1 MKIELN
7 ITDADE
13 LRALAIFI
21 RSLADTRDRYPAA
34 IGPIDV
40 AADPPAHPM
49 PLAAEPEP
57 KPEPKPE
64 PVEKKRR
71 GRPPRRAA
79 TADENAEYAAAA
91 ERATEYT
98 AKRVAAEPEP
108 VEDSPQVQAAD
119 AADEAAESAA
129 IKAEDPKLTHDDI
142 RQELGAYM
150 RKYGMPAAQED
161 GPRLFKMIFPDVTPA
176 KISDIPDT
184 QEDLNKVL
192 AGIRE
197 MAAKNPYK
205 RAAIAA

>member
-1 MKIELN
+1 MKIKLN
-7 ITDADE
+7 VTNADE

-21 RSLADTRDRYPAA
+21 RNLADSYDRYPTPT
-34 IGPIDV
+34 GLVNV
-40 AADPPAHPM
+40 AADPPAHPFPPVEAKM
-49 PLAAEPEP
+49 E
-57 KPEPKPE
+57 PEPKPE

-98 AKRVAAEPEP
+98 AKRVTPEPEP
-108 VEDSPQVQAAD
+108 SEEPVEVQAAD
-119 AADEAAESAA
+119 VADEAAESAA

-150 RKYGMPAAQED
+150 KKYGMPAAQED
-161 GPRLFKMIFPDVTPA
+161 GPRLFKIIFPDATPA
-176 KISDIPDT
+176 KISDIPGT

-197 MAAKNPYK
+197 MSAKNPYA
-205 RAAIAA
+205 RTVISA